1 MTDKTN
7 ELQGY
12 EYFTDKQGKVMT
24 IERATGEVLETINIP
39 VGSLAYTPEQRR
51 EYAKRKSQKQIA
63 YLQSKR
69 YGAKKPQYTFVSTAE
84 DFENVSPAN
93 LSRLIFLATHLS
105 YHNNELRTSERHK
118 LTKKELASV
127 LDVSE
132 STAERFWREVSPKY
146 IVEGDDGVLRTNPEI
161 FAKGRI
167 KHLMTFY
174 IKVYAKGM
182 EHLYFSVHKSKH
194 KHLGYVFAMLPYIN
208 IEHNI
213 LCWNTEETD
222 ISKVKP
228 MSMREFCDEIGFNYK
243 HIDRLHRA
251 YKKMSFDVGE
261 GKRELFCS
269 IIKNEYTG
277 KELMIINPKVF
288 YSGRNSDAVLEFG
301 KFFLKE

>member
-12 EYFTDKQGKVMT
+12 EYFTDDRGKVIA
-24 IERATGEVLETINIP
+24 IERATGEVLETRNIP
-39 VGSLAYTPEQRR
+39 VGSIAFTPEQQR
-51 EYAKRKSQKQIA
+51 EYAARKEQEQTT
-63 YLQSKR
+63 YFQSKR
-69 YGAKKPQYTFVSTAE
+69 FGSKKPQYTFVSTAE

-93 LSRLIFLATHLS
+93 LTRLIFLATYLS
-105 YHNNELRTSERHK
+105 FHNNELRTTERHK
-118 LTKKELASV
+118 LTKKELANV

-132 STAERFWREVSPKY
+132 STAERFWREVNPKY

-161 FAKGRI
+161 FAKGST
-167 KHLMTFY
+167 KQLMTFY
-174 IKVYAKGM
+174 IKVFAKGM
-182 EHLYFSVHKSKH
+182 EHLYKSVPKSNH
-194 KHLGYVFAMLPYIN
+194 KHLGYIFAMLPYVN

-222 ISKVKP
+222 ISKVKQ
-228 MSMREFCDEIGFNYK
+228 MSMKEFCGEIGFNYK

-251 YKKMSFDVGE
+251 YKKMSFDIGE
-261 GKRELFCS
+261 GNQELFCS

-288 YSGRNSDAVLEFG
+288 YSGRNSNAVSEFG
-301 KFFLKE
+301 KFFVVE